1 MADWRA
7 LTDTVLVYRGSLVT
21 LGLLALAG
29 LVHRLAPAEESRRG
43 GVAVGMLAAA
53 LALRLAGSVAGA
65 SAVHGVLDLAAD
77 VALAVGV
84 VDLVWTLA
92 LDLALA
98 RTRLRVP
105 SILRDLAQGAAVFFV
120 LLAVL
125 RRAGVDVFSL
135 VTTSAVVTAVVGLA
149 LQATIANVFA
159 GLALQLDRTL
169 QAGDWIRLD
178 DRVGQIV
185 EIRWRSTSVLT
196 RDGDVVIV
204 PNGELVNSKVL
215 NFSRPRPAHRVT
227 LTVGFH
233 YRHPPNAVKRVLVE
247 SVRGTPG
254 VREDLPHDCVVRE
267 FGESAVTYALRF
279 WIDDLRREDEI
290 ADAVRTRVWYA
301 ARREHLEIPFPI
313 RTLLTPA
320 ADDRATRAERQRAR
334 RAAALDGVE
343 LFSPLGP
350 EDRARLAEAMRR
362 VRFAAGEVV
371 IRQGDPGGS
380 LYLLERG
387 RVGVSLTVDG
397 ITREVA
403 TLGPGDV
410 LGEMSLLTGAP
421 REATCVAKSDVTAY
435 VVDHSTMRALV
446 AGHPRLAED
455 MAAILARRQ
464 SENEGERRGLSR
476 EARALAAAAAART
489 LGQRVRSFFG
499 LA

>member
-7 LTDTVLVYRGSLVT
+7 LTDTVLVHRGSVVT

-43 GVAVGMLAAA
+43 GVAVWMLAAA
-53 LALRLAGSVAGA
+53 LALRLAGTVAGA
-65 SAVHGVLDLAAD
+65 SAAQLLDLGAD
-77 VALAVGV
+77 AALAVGV

-92 LDLALA
+92 FDLALA

-169 QAGDWIRLD
+169 QAGDWIRID
-178 DRVGQIV
+178 DRVGQII

-204 PNGELVNSKVL
+204 PNGELVGSKVL

-233 YRHPPNAVKRVLVE
+233 YRHPPNEVKRVLVE

-267 FGESAVTYALRF
+267 FGESAIVYALRF

-313 RTLLTPA
+313 RTLLAPA
-320 ADDRATRAERQRAR
+320 AEDRTARAVRRRAR
-334 RAAALDGVE
+334 RTAALGAVE
-343 LFSPLGP
+343 LFAPLDA
-350 EDRARLAEAMRR
+350 EDRARLAEAMRQ

-380 LYLLERG
+380 LYLIGRG

-397 ITREVA
+397 MTREVA

-410 LGEMSLLTGAP
+410 LGEMSLMTGAP
-421 REATCVAKSDVTAY
+421 REATCVAKSDVSAY
-435 VVDHSTMRALV
+435 VVDHSTVRALLEE
-446 AGHPRLAED
+446 HPRLAEE

-476 EARALAAAAAART
+476 EARALAAAAAAGT
-489 LGQRVRSFFG
+489 LRQRVRSFFG